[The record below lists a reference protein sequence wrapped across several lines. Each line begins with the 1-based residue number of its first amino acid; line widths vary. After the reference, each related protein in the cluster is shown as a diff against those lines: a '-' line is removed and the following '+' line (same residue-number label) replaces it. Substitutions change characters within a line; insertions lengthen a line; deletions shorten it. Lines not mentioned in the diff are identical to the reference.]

1 MSDILIE
8 TIKKLAGIN
17 ESEVADRVR
26 PKIKNQPVP
35 TQLPG
40 GFTVYVLN
48 DHITPFEVAVEA
60 VMSAIGLSEAEARRR
75 MMKAHRGGG
84 YPVAAYASKDIAE
97 TKAQKIMVHAQQNT
111 NYDHLRRYTNGG
123 RGWNGPWP
131 LHAEVME
138 AGDI

>member
-1 MSDILIE
+1 MNEEEVLDRKQSID
-8 TIKKLAGIN
+8 KKT
-17 ESEVADRVR
+17 
-26 PKIKNQPVP
+26 QPVP
-35 TQLPG
+35 VQLPG

-60 VMSAIGLSEAEARRR
+60 VMAAIGLSHDDARRR

-84 YPVAAYASKDIAE
+84 HPVAAYASKDIAE
-97 TKAQKIMVHAQQNT
+97 TKAQQIMTHAQQNR
-111 NYDHLRRYTNGG
+111 NYDYLRPYTNGG
-123 RGWNGPWP
+123 NGWKQPWP